1 MNHTFL
7 PNDEMQILGENRHS
21 ETNSSMSSRVS
32 SVYHRVILQN
42 IEILLT

>member
-21 ETNSSMSSRVS
+21 ETNLN
-32 SVYHRVILQN
+32 LQFDHEN
-42 IEILLT
+42 PCEV